1 MNETS
6 RHLYQEAL
14 HRLQGLLDRA
24 AKTDLHEPTAMTLA
38 TCSHDG
44 HPMART
50 VLLRGLDERGLVFYT
65 NLTSRKGQQLADNP
79 RAALCFHW
87 QPLEEQVLVEGDVE
101 LVTDEEADAYWNS
114 RPRESQ
120 IGGWASRQSERLPN
134 RFRLL
139 RRVVSRTARFNIKS
153 IPRPPFWSGFRIKP
167 QRIEFWSGR
176 PARLHERR
184 CYERHGEE
192 WESYLLYP

>member
-1 MNETS
+1 MTDES
-6 RHLYQEAL
+6 QELYREAL
-14 HRLQGLLDRA
+14 QRLQGLLDRA
-24 AKTDLHEPTAMTLA
+24 AKTDLPEPTAMTLA
-38 TCSHDG
+38 TCSRDG
-44 HPMART
+44 RPTARM

-65 NLTSRKGQQLADNP
+65 NLTSRKGQQLQENP

-87 QPLEEQVLVEGDVE
+87 QPLAEQVLVEGEVE
-101 LVTDEEADAYWNS
+101 LVSEEEADAYWAS

-139 RRVVSRTARFNIKS
+139 RRVVSRAARFNVQT

-167 QRIEFWSGR
+167 DRIEFWSSR

-184 CYERHGEE
+184 CYERHGDV
-192 WESYLLYP
+192 WETYLLYP